1 VVAPSYSV
9 AVKSRLA
16 LARHKTAIATISA
29 LVALGV
35 GLSVWGVTSLL
46 PYPAN
51 AIPAPHLPP
60 FSRCQPPMWLRT
72 QSRLA
77 ERLGDCPGQ
86 LYSPPVTMKLAEGS
100 VFAIGCFP
108 HDCAGLPDLYSST
121 PTVVASQGRHGGA
134 YYFKAVGVGRATVWA
149 IFPGRRNCSSP
160 PSGGPQPDRCPAITL
175 DVT

>member
-1 VVAPSYSV
+1 MAPSYSL

-16 LARHKTAIATISA
+16 LARHKTVIATISA

-35 GLSVWGVTSLL
+35 GLSVWGVTSLV

-60 FSRCQPPMWLRT
+60 FSRCQPPMWLQT

-86 LYSPPVTMKLAEGS
+86 LYSPPVTMKLAEGG

-108 HDCAGLPDLYSST
+108 HACARLPILYSSA
-121 PTVVASQGRHGGA
+121 PTVVASQGRYGGA